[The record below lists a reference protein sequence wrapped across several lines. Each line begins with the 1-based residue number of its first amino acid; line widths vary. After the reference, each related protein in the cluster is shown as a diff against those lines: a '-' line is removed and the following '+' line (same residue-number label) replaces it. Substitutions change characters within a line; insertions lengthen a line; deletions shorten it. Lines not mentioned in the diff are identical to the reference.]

1 VRADAGRA
9 RSGLRALRVLGAL
22 ALGLLAVIALTPA
35 ANWLATRYGEPA
47 RLAPADAIVALGGGI
62 SPDGSLDN
70 PSWRRLVHGVLLHR
84 RGLAPLVVLSG
95 TTPRGRVSEPEVR
108 GGLARELG
116 LPPEAILAVIG
127 ANTTHEEALL
137 VGAPRPPRGVQSILL
152 VSSPLHLVRA
162 RQVFERQGFEVHPAP
177 VEDVLLRAQ
186 RPGARLAVARAVVKE
201 LVGLLYYRLA
211 GYL

>member
-1 VRADAGRA
+1 
-9 RSGLRALRVLGAL
+9 
-22 ALGLLAVIALTPA
+22 
-35 ANWLATRYGEPA
+35 
-47 RLAPADAIVALGGGI
+47 
-62 SPDGSLDN
+62 
-70 PSWRRLVHGVLLHR
+70 
-84 RGLAPLVVLSG
+84 
-95 TTPRGRVSEPEVR
+95 
-108 GGLARELG
+108 
-116 LPPEAILAVIG
+116 
-127 ANTTHEEALL
+127 
-137 VGAPRPPRGVQSILL
+137 RGVQSILL